1 MPIISDKE
9 SRMVKDSI
17 HRLCWH
23 QPLHL
28 FLHEGSRAME
38 PDADERNGVPIG
50 AQENS
55 YWLYIVPWGINKAV
69 TYVKETY
76 GNPMMILSENEW
88 TNLATS
94 ISPRVSMILQESDIT
109 EIT

>member
-1 MPIISDKE
+1 M
-9 SRMVKDSI
+9 KDPGPWNLTPVS
-17 HRLCWH
+17 HQDDWH
-23 QPLHL
+23 VG
-28 FLHEGSRAME
+28 FVY
-38 PDADERNGVPIG
+38 ERNGVPIG

-94 ISPRVSMILQESDIT
+94 ISPRVCMILQESDIT